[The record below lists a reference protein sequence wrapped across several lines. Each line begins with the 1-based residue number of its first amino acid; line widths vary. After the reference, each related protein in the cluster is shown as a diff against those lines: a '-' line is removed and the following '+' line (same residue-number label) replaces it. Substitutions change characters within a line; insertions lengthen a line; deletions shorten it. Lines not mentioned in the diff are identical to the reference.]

1 MNRVGLH
8 QFKKYRIMNKT
19 YKSGMMALSAVVFLT
34 SCSENESLQQAHLS
48 TDQIN
53 FIASMAHQWDANTK
67 SAPQNPSSRSA
78 GVRDD
83 EAPIHVNANLAKPLY
98 LHPVVQDGIHI
109 WSKQGTPITR
119 SGAPIEDVEQERVV
133 QTRGSMKNDLSAYS
147 NFGVTALYQNG
158 DAYESLFSDAIATN
172 SGKYWNIPDASNH
185 TWPIGSEVSFHAY
198 APHSSESNSMLRS
211 KPDPTNVQTNI
222 HYEAKVSTADIE
234 KQPDLIVATNAEQ
247 RSKTAA
253 NTPVALQFSHALT
266 AVSFAMRSD
275 LADVIGDGAQL
286 TSVSLQGIPNEG
298 DCQLIAKD
306 GKHDSSS
313 AIWKLD
319 PDKKGTYTFDLST
332 KNVIVGSDLA
342 LTDDNQTLMMIPQTL
357 PDGAKLEFTFMLNGQ
372 SQVLTVNLN
381 GQVWGAGKSVIYKL
395 SAKAINTLDAT
406 DVTYPSTWTASS
418 LSFPK
423 SSFIANDA
431 IGLYVV
437 DKNNKIVESN
447 VKLTLGGDN
456 KWATNKKFLKLAGYK
471 YFAYYPYNSDN
482 SDAQNVNT
490 SASDASTFFADKISK
505 WNPAQDQ
512 HSALLSQDLQVAT
525 GVVAGDASTLKFSM
539 EHSMGLAVLNLEKK
553 SIAKTRRFKNNSYTY
568 YYPNLTGRVTTKPTK
583 DTDYTDDTA
592 TESVSASTTFSGNI
606 PYTTSTANRYIQI
619 VKPSTDISFK
629 ASDEFGKPRSAWGTL
644 TPYTFNVAKNAV
656 MSKEIKTDADFYY
669 LARVYT
675 CTQKVEE
682 FKTPVAGDYQIE
694 CWGAQGGGVQSYPG
708 GKGSYTKGSISLD
721 GVMLYVVVGQIGGY
735 EEAFN
740 NGFPGLLDF
749 YLSGGGATDIRLNN
763 KNGNWKDFVSR
774 KSRIMVAASGG
785 GSVIYFSSQQGMPG
799 GRLSGFSGTNSG
811 SDGIAATPGV
821 QTSCGKAGTGCHS
834 YGYKRIGFGIVEFQT
849 RDGTISM
856 GSAGNGYYSGGVGN
870 HGTGSVGV
878 GATGSC
884 FISGYSGCD
893 AIKESSTENAIV
905 HTGQPNHYS
914 GLVFTDTEMIDGQS
928 RMPSPFGG
936 TDEIGHSGD
945 GACIVTQLSFK

>member
-1 MNRVGLH
+1 
-8 QFKKYRIMNKT
+8 
-19 YKSGMMALSAVVFLT
+19 MMALSAVVFLT
-34 SCSENESLQQAHLS
+34 SCSESESLQQAHLS

-53 FIASMAHQWDANTK
+53 FIASMAHQWDANDK

-78 GVRDD
+78 GERDN

-147 NFGVTALYQNG
+147 KFGVTALYQNEG
-158 DAYESLFSDAIATN
+158 AYVSLFSDATATN
-172 SGKYWNIPDASNH
+172 STRNYWNVPDASNS
-185 TWPIGSEVSFHAY
+185 TWPIDSKVSFHAY
-198 APHSSESNSMLRS
+198 APHSSESNSMLS
-211 KPDPTNVQTNI
+211 SSSDLTNVQTNI
-222 HYEAKVSTADIE
+222 HYTASSADIVN
-234 KQPDLIVATNAEQ
+234 QPDLIVATNAAQ

-253 NTPVALQFSHALT
+253 NTPVDLQFSHALT
-266 AVSFAMRSD
+266 AVSFAMSSD
-275 LADVIGDGAQL
+275 LSDVIGSGAQL
-286 TSVSLQGIPNEG
+286 TSVSLKDIPNEG
-298 DCQLIAKD
+298 DCQLIAQD
-306 GKHDSSS
+306 DKHTSSS

-319 PDKKGTYTFDLST
+319 SDKKGTYTFDLSA
-332 KNVIVGSDLA
+332 KNVSVGSNLA

-357 PDGAKLEFTFMLNGQ
+357 PDGAKLEFTFKLNSQ
-372 SQVLTVNLN
+372 TQVLTVDLD
-381 GQVWGAGKSVIYKL
+381 GQKWEAGKSVIYKL

-406 DVTYPSTWTASS
+406 DVTYPITWTAS
-418 LSFPK
+418 SFPK
-423 SSFIANDA
+423 SSFTANDA

-447 VKLTLGGDN
+447 VKLTLGDNN
-456 KWATNKKFLKLAGYK
+456 KWATSKKFLKLTGYK

-525 GVVAGDASTLKFSM
+525 GVVGQDASTLKFSM

-592 TESVSASTTFSGNI
+592 TEPVSASTTFSGNI
-606 PYTTSTANRYIQI
+606 PYTTSTANRYLQI

-629 ASDEFGKPRSAWGTL
+629 ASDESGKPRSAWGTL
-644 TPYTFNVAKNAV
+644 TPCTFNVAKNAV

-675 CTQKVEE
+675 CTQSVAS
-682 FKTPVAGDYQIE
+682 FTTPVAGDYMIE
-694 CWGAQGGGVQSYPG
+694 CWGAQGSNMLDKVG
-708 GKGSYTKGSISLD
+708 GKGGYCKGTVKLPHLTIYIYVGAQSGGFGGGGVTLD
-721 GVMLYVVVGQIGGY
+721 SERDAHFG
-735 EEAFN
+735 N
-740 NGFPGLLDF
+740 D
-749 YLSGGGATDIRLNN
+749 GGGATDIRLVKGSTYKEFN
-763 KNGNWKDFVSR
+763 SL
-774 KSRIMVAASGG
+774 KSRILVAAGGGGANHRNTVGEDPQWGQGDGGYGGGLNGGDGLRDDNTMSWTSANLEFICLCYGASQTSGG
-785 GSVIYFSSQQGMPG
+785 KYLRSRRNSSGKFESFSDEVQYVGKFG
-799 GRLSGFSGTNSG
+799 Y
-811 SDGIAATPGV
+811 AATTPATFV
-821 QTSCGKAGTGCHS
+821 QTGGG
-834 YGYKRIGFGIVEFQT
+834 G
-849 RDGTISM
+849 
-856 GSAGNGYYSGGVGN
+856 GYYAGGSGGHVG
-870 HGTGSVGV
+870 GSG
-878 GATGSC
+878 GSS
-884 FISGYSGCD
+884 FISGYSDCD
-893 AIKESSTENAIV
+893 AISESSTENAIV

-914 GLVFTDTEMIDGQS
+914 GLVFTDTQMIDGAHT
-928 RMPSPFGG
+928 MPSPNGG
-936 TDEIGHSGD
+936 TETGHSGD
-945 GACIVTQLSFK
+945 GACIISWFLK